1 MNQNE
6 FDNKWIGN
14 GMQMPQPFSS
24 TTGDININTGTD
36 RLHQS
41 IYYILSTIPGERFF
55 VPEFGSKL
63 YLVLF
68 EPNDYITSDLIKT
81 YVKEALDRWEPRI
94 EVISVDPQNIG
105 EDNVIPVMITF
116 RIKATNMI
124 DNYVY
129 PFKKEAERLGGDIS
143 YE

>member
-14 GMQMPQPFSS
+14 GMQMPQPFNS

-105 EDNVIPVMITF
+105 EDNVILVMITF

>member
-6 FDNKWIGN
+6 FDNKWIGK
-14 GMQMPQPFSS
+14 GMQMPQPFNS
-24 TTGDININTGTD
+24 TTGDIDTNTGTD

-55 VPEFGSKL
+55 MPEFGSKL

-68 EPNDYITSDLIKT
+68 EPNDYITSDLIQT

>member
-1 MNQNE
+1 MNQDE
-6 FDNKWIGN
+6 FDNKWIGR
-14 GMQMPQPFSS
+14 GMQMPQPF
-24 TTGDININTGTD
+24 NPNTGGLNTNTGSN

-41 IYYILSTIPGERFF
+41 INYILSTIPGERYFL
-55 VPEFGSKL
+55 PEFGSKL

-68 EPNDYITSDLIKT
+68 EPNDMISRDLIKT

-94 EVISVDPQNIG
+94 EVISVDPQDSD
-105 EDNVIPVMITF
+105 DNTIPVVITF

>member
-6 FDNKWIGN
+6 FDNKWIGT
-14 GMQMPQPFSS
+14 GMQMPQPFNS

-94 EVISVDPQNIG
+94 EVISVDPQSIG

>member
-14 GMQMPQPFSS
+14 GMQMPQPFNS

-105 EDNVIPVMITF
+105 EDNVIPVTITF